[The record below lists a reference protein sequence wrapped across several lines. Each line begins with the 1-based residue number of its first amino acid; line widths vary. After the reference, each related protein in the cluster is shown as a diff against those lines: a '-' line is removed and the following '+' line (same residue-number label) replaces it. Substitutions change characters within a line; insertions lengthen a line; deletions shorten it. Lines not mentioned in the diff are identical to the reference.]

1 MFSIPTDLDCPGH
14 LESQSPSPGIH
25 SPNGELR
32 EICFLLRTL
41 LLLDRALHMGN
52 GEVVAYQLTVQFYFT
67 ETQKERERESCFC
80 SFAKLQLTFC
90 DLIDCSTPGFPV
102 LHYLLEFAQTHVR

>member
-1 MFSIPTDLDCPGH
+1 MASLLKLPKAEPGEKKKMFSIPTDLDCPGH

-41 LLLDRALHMGN
+41 LLLDRALHTGN

-67 ETQKERERESCFC
+67 ETQKERERERVVFVQLLSC
-80 SFAKLQLTFC
+80 
-90 DLIDCSTPGFPV
+90 G
-102 LHYLLEFAQTHVR
+102 